1 MPQRPFRSVVLLCAL
16 MFAGLMGTSGATG
29 VAQAAP
35 AGTQALLTARFKNLA
50 TEKCLDVRD
59 ESYDEAAVVQQFKCK
74 DGQNQVFGVG
84 SNDVGGTA
92 LYTRR
97 SYKCVEP
104 RDGTYDGA
112 GVQQWTCNNSFAQQ
126 WRMDTLH
133 DHVVVLRHLVSGKC
147 LEDIG
152 RPDGNRR
159 EVGLMPCTGASNQ
172 AWRYTLV

>member
-1 MPQRPFRSVVLLCAL
+1 
-16 MFAGLMGTSGATG
+16 MFVGLMGTGGATG

-35 AGTQALLTARFKNLA
+35 THAQWLLTARYKNLA
-50 TEKCLDVRD
+50 TGRCLDVRD
-59 ESYDEAAVVQQFKCK
+59 ESYDDAAVVQQFKCK

-84 SNDVGGTA
+84 PNDVGGQA

-112 GVQQWTCNNSFAQQ
+112 GVQQWACNNSFEQQ
-126 WRMDTLH
+126 WRTDT
-133 DHVVVLRHLVSGKC
+133 VGRNIVVLRHYMSGKC
-147 LEDIG
+147 LEDMG
-152 RPDGNRR
+152 QPSGNRR

-172 AWRYTLV
+172 AWRYDLV

>member
-1 MPQRPFRSVVLLCAL
+1 MIEGAISLSTRRFRSVVLFCA
-16 MFAGLMGTSGATG
+16 FVFVGLMGTSGATG

-35 AGTQALLTARFKNLA
+35 ADAQALLTARFKNLA
-50 TEKCLDVRD
+50 TEMCLEVRD

-92 LYTRR
+92 FSTRR

-112 GVQQWTCNNSFAQQ
+112 GVQ
-126 WRMDTLH
+126 
-133 DHVVVLRHLVSGKC
+133 
-147 LEDIG
+147 
-152 RPDGNRR
+152 
-159 EVGLMPCTGASNQ
+159 
-172 AWRYTLV
+172 